1 MITFSTFFAAVASPS
16 SSFNPLVTLTHRH
29 PLVTL
34 TTVFPNVTLTT
45 VFPNVTLT

>member
-34 TTVFPNVTLTT
+34 TKVRVSMTVGRITS
-45 VFPNVTLT
+45 